1 MRLSNTTAI
10 VAAALCVMIAPAASA
25 PAVSAPDRAP
35 APSSK
40 PQPSAPG
47 TSAPSRARRALL
59 APVKSW
65 TVQLRFIDLAAVK
78 AAPVDLIVIDHARH
92 PKQVSEVSYTPADIL
107 PLKTQPNGRRRIVLS
122 YLSMGEA
129 ERYRDY
135 WKPEWDDKETRPQ
148 WIGQENAQWP
158 GNYLVNYTDPEWQSL
173 IFGTP
178 ESYLD
183 RIIAAGFDGVY
194 LDRADAFED
203 GDGAT
208 PAKADAMTGYIKR
221 LADHAR
227 RLNPRFLIVMQNAE
241 ALLRDAALRAKLDG
255 AAKEDLLFGVDHS
268 EAANPKDMVRE
279 SLNYMRLGKRAG
291 LKMFLLEYVKTPDSI
306 KKLRTLARRENF
318 LLHLSERHLD
328 HLTLDETSEAK
339 PAASGTP

>member
-1 MRLSNTTAI
+1 MS
-10 VAAALCVMIAPAASA
+10 V
-25 PAVSAPDRAP
+25 PAVGAPDRAP
-35 APSSK
+35 GSRPKSQASVPDS
-40 PQPSAPG
+40 SAP
-47 TSAPSRARRALL
+47 TSSAPARERRALL
-59 APVKSW
+59 SPVKSW
-65 TVQLRFIDLAAVK
+65 TVQLRYIDLGAVK

-92 PKQVSEVSYTPADIL
+92 PKQVAEVSYTPADIL
-107 PLKTQPNGRRRIVLS
+107 PLKTQPNGKRRIVLS

-135 WKPEWDDKETRPQ
+135 WKPEWDNKETRPQ
-148 WIGQENAQWP
+148 WLGQENAQWP
-158 GNYLVNYTDPEWQSL
+158 GNFLVNFTDPEWQSL

-208 PAKADAMTGYIKR
+208 PAKADAMTGYVKR

-241 ALLRDAALRAKLDG
+241 ALLRDASLRARLDG

-268 EAANPKDMVRE
+268 ETANPKDMVRE
-279 SLNYMRLGKRAG
+279 SLNYMRLGHRAG
-291 LKMFLLEYVKTPDSI
+291 LKIFLLEYVKSRDSI
-306 KKLRTLARRENF
+306 ERLRTLARRENF

-328 HLTLDETSEAK
+328 HLTLDETSDATPAPSGRPK
-339 PAASGTP
+339 PK

>member
-1 MRLSNTTAI
+1 M
-10 VAAALCVMIAPAASA
+10 
-25 PAVSAPDRAP
+25 
-35 APSSK
+35 
-40 PQPSAPG
+40 
-47 TSAPSRARRALL
+47 L

-65 TVQLRFIDLAAVK
+65 TVQLRFIDLAAVR

-92 PKQVSEVSYTPADIL
+92 PKQVTEIAYTPGDIL
-107 PLKTQPNGRRRIVLS
+107 PLKAQPDGKRRIVLC

-129 ERYRDY
+129 ERYRYY
-135 WKPEWDDKETRPQ
+135 WRPEWNQTETRPR
-148 WIGQENAQWP
+148 WLGEENAQWP
-158 GNYLVNYTDPEWQSL
+158 GNFLVDFANPDWQSL

-183 RIIAAGFDGVY
+183 SIIAAGFDGVY

-208 PAKADAMTGYIKR
+208 PAKADAMTSYIKR

-241 ALLRDAALRAKLDG
+241 ALLRDRALRSKLDG
-255 AAKEDLLFGVDHS
+255 VAKEDLLFGVDHT
-268 EAANPKDMVRE
+268 EAANSKDLVRE
-279 SLNYMRLGKRAG
+279 SLNYLRLGKRAG
-291 LKMFLLEYVKTPDSI
+291 LKVFVLEYVKSAESI
-306 KKLRTLARRENF
+306 AKLRTLARRESF

-328 HLTLDETSEAK
+328 SLTLDGPGDAER
-339 PAASGTP
+339 PATNANRPN

>member
-1 MRLSNTTAI
+1 MRLLKTIQIFAS
-10 VAAALCVMIAPAASA
+10 ALSVMCA
-25 PAVSAPDRAP
+25 PAVAAPDRAP
-35 APSSK
+35 APRSK
-40 PQPSAPG
+40 PQASAPD
-47 TSAPSRARRALL
+47 TNAPARERRALL
-59 APVKSW
+59 EPVKSW
-65 TVQLRFIDLAAVK
+65 TVQLRYVDLAAVK
-78 AAPVDLIVIDHARH
+78 AAAVDLIVIDHAGH
-92 PKQVSEVSYTPADIL
+92 PKQVAEVSYTPADIL
-107 PLKTQPNGRRRIVLS
+107 PLKTQPNGKRRIVLS

-129 ERYRDY
+129 ERYRYY
-135 WKPEWDDKETRPQ
+135 WKPEWDDNDTRPQ

-183 RIIAAGFDGVY
+183 RIVAAGFDGVY

-227 RLNPRFLIVMQNAE
+227 RINPRFLIVMQNAE
-241 ALLRDAALRAKLDG
+241 ALLRDASIRAKLDG

-268 EAANPKDMVRE
+268 ETANPKDMVRE
-279 SLNYMRLGKRAG
+279 SLNYMRLGKRSG
-291 LKMFLLEYVKTPDSI
+291 LKIFLLEYVKSRDSI
-306 KKLRTLARRENF
+306 KTLRTLARRENF
-318 LLHLSERHLD
+318 LLHLSERQLD
-328 HLTLDETSEAK
+328 HLTLDETGDAMPK
-339 PAASGTP
+339 ATGTP

>member
-1 MRLSNTTAI
+1 MRLLSTIPILAGT
-10 VAAALCVMIAPAASA
+10 LCVVCA
-25 PAVSAPDRAP
+25 PAVAAPDRAP
-35 APSSK
+35 APRPK
-40 PQPSAPG
+40 PHASVPD
-47 TSAPSRARRALL
+47 TSAPARERRALL
-59 APVKSW
+59 SPVKSW

-92 PKQVSEVSYTPADIL
+92 PKQVAEVSFEPADIQ
-107 PLKTQPNGRRRIVLS
+107 PLKTQPDGKRRIVLS

-148 WIGQENAQWP
+148 WLGQENAQWP
-158 GNYLVNYTDPEWQSL
+158 GNFLVNFTDPDWQSL

-241 ALLRDAALRAKLDG
+241 ALLRDASLRAKLDG

-268 EAANPKDMVRE
+268 ETANPKDMVRE

-291 LKMFLLEYVKTPDSI
+291 LKMFLLEYVKSRDSI
-306 KKLRTLARRENF
+306 ASLRTLARRENF

-328 HLTLDETSEAK
+328 HLTLDETGDAK